1 VQALMRMH
9 DGTFEL
15 KSKLRE
21 GTEAIACFPL
31 SRVMEAL
38 APIREED
45 RRWRQAG

>member
-1 VQALMRMH
+1 MRMH

-21 GTEAIACFPL
+21 GTEALACFPL

-38 APIREED
+38 PPIREEE
-45 RRWRQAG
+45 RHWRQAG